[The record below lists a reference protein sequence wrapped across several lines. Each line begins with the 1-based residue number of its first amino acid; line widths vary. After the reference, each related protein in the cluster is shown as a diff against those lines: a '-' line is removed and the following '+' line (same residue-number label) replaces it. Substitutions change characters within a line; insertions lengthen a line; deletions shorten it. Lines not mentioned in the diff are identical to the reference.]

1 MKESENIR
9 VVILTEEF
17 NDFFSSLNSK
27 IAEKYEY
34 VIHILETQKVVNE
47 KFVKKL
53 ENTIFYEMRV
63 SVGNNEHRTIIFSID
78 AENIIEATQ
87 IILLTS
93 FLKKSTKD
101 YKKAIKKAENILN
114 NLQNENND

>member
-1 MKESENIR
+1 MKESKNIR
-9 VVILTEEF
+9 IVILTEEF
-17 NDFFSSLNSK
+17 NEFLSSLSSK
-27 IAEKYEY
+27 VVEKYDY
-34 VIHILETQKVVNE
+34 VIHILQTQKVVHE

-63 SVGNNEHRTIIFSID
+63 SMGNNSYRTIIFSID

-87 IILLTS
+87 VILLTS

-101 YKKAIKKAENILN
+101 YKKAVNKAEKILN
-114 NLQNENND
+114 NLQDENND